1 MMNLD
6 DATMGDGSVVLFFW
20 MDSFGHVKTIETKEM
35 CNDGDGQGSF

>member
-1 MMNLD
+1 MNLD
-6 DATMGDGSVVLFFW
+6 DATMGDGSVVLFFG